1 MGMFGARR
9 RKPRTILLD
18 GRRAPREILK
28 ATEPSLPTAERT
40 PRMMAFDR
48 TPSSPSLDP
57 DTLSA
62 LRSVFGRS
70 ISDGS
75 HPPELRELLCTAAR
89 EARDKQI
96 PAERLLIVLK
106 DTWHS
111 LLAMNDLPTSSNGPE
126 LLQELISNCIRE
138 YYAL

>member
-1 MGMFGARR
+1 
-9 RKPRTILLD
+9 
-18 GRRAPREILK
+18 
-28 ATEPSLPTAERT
+28 
-40 PRMMAFDR
+40 MMAPDR
-48 TPSSPSLDP
+48 TPSAPSLDP

-75 HPPELRELLCTAAR
+75 HPAELRELLCTAAR
-89 EARDKQI
+89 EAREKQI

-111 LLAMNDLPTSSNGPE
+111 LLVMSDPSASSNGPE
-126 LLQELISNCIRE
+126 LLQELVSHCIRE